1 MDKVLEKQI
10 DAGKKKMQTIIG
22 NYFLDKIT
30 DIGIKLLHDGV
41 VSAQYHNV
49 TGNTLTSL
57 AIGIYNKH
65 SLVRIITAVVTE
77 GLKNATR
84 PKLSRG
90 NGIGVIMV
98 QQYESG
104 KFIPIS
110 KYGLIDTNGEYGL
123 TTSINFLKSYKP
135 PSDGIGL
142 VMCTGT
148 EYSDYLESKKGLNV
162 LTDTY
167 DYAESIAKTSFKPIS

>member
-1 MDKVLEKQI
+1 MDKVLEKQF
-10 DAGKKKMQTIIG
+10 DAGKKKMQAITEA
-22 NYFLDKIT
+22 YFLDRIT
-30 DIGIKLLHDGV
+30 DVGIKLLHDGV
-41 VSAQYHNV
+41 ISARYHNV

-57 AIGIYNKH
+57 AVGIYNKRA
-65 SLVRIITAVVTE
+65 LARIITAVVTE
-77 GLKNATR
+77 GLRNATR

-90 NGIGVIMV
+90 DGIGVIMV

-104 KFIPIS
+104 KFIPIR
-110 KYGLIDTNGEYGL
+110 KYGLMDTNGEYGL
-123 TTSINFLKSYKP
+123 TTSVNFLKSYRP
-135 PSDGIGL
+135 PSDSIGL

-167 DYAESIAKTSFKPIS
+167 DYAESIAKTSFKPIN